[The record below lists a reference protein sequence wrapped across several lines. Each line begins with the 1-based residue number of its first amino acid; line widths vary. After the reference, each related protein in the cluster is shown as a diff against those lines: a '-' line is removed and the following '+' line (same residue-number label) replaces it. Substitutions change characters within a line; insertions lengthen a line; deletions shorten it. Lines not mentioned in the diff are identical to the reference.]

1 MIESNTLTKEADGDA
16 LAFFESYAATIKSH
30 NHCAAAIVYL
40 RVLFLYLEKE
50 RSSRLA
56 LDAFTRAAAT
66 HPEAARTLLAADSSL
81 RQLLERRV
89 NEDRLVK
96 QRQEQAAARHAPKI
110 DLRMNFSN
118 YAQ

>member
-1 MIESNTLTKEADGDA
+1 MIESNTLDIEADA
-16 LAFFESYAATIKSH
+16 NTLSFFESYAATMSSLPG
-30 NHCAAAIVYL
+30 AIVYL
-40 RVLFLYLEKE
+40 RVLFLYLQKE
-50 RSSRLA
+50 RSSTLA
-56 LDAFTRAAAT
+56 LAAFTRAAT
-66 HPEAARTLLAADSSL
+66 IHPEAARALLAADCNL

-89 NEDRLVK
+89 TEDRLAK